1 MLCPSY
7 ASRSSAVPAPGGS
20 RVSHSDLDRASAT
33 ERIGPE
39 NGPKIDLQ
47 SMQRALDDVLGR
59 FGATDVAPKMLQDL
73 AEEDPRLFFE
83 AGVARLGL
91 EGGAPA
97 QRKRSLRLFDVPD
110 FLLELVRS
118 DFFSNNDLKDFCARH
133 IREDSLLDV
142 KLARLMPGR
151 QSDNYQ
157 LETSV
162 ILRILDV
169 LDEIS
174 PGPRLLMTIGHLT
187 HYPERHIA
195 SKATLLVG
203 RRLQNREWV
212 ERHLAS
218 TDPRIRANV
227 AEALWSVD
235 SALAAQT
242 FRKCLRDENNRVHG
256 NALIGLH
263 LLGDRSIGARVR
275 TLVKDN
281 RPGFRQTAA
290 WVIGKL
296 QDPELVPLLE
306 GLLLDSNQGV
316 RQSAQNALEKLRGT
330 AAGAEPSRN
339 TGTDSAPL
347 APKPHITQP
356 DTVGKGEPVA
366 TAPENTQSGPSE
378 VHPVTPDPPGQD
390 NGVLSQQRLSA
401 EPFNIHLDGR
411 YVTGD

>member
-1 MLCPSY
+1 M
-7 ASRSSAVPAPGGS
+7 
-20 RVSHSDLDRASAT
+20 
-33 ERIGPE
+33 E
-39 NGPKIDLQ
+39 
-47 SMQRALDDVLGR
+47 RALDDVLGR
-59 FGATDVAPKMLQDL
+59 FGLTDVAPRMMQDL
-73 AEEDPRLFFE
+73 AEKDPRLFFE
-83 AGVARLGL
+83 AGVVRLGL

-97 QRKRSLRLFDVPD
+97 QRKRSLRLFDAPA

-118 DFFSNNDLKDFCARH
+118 DFFSTKDLKDFCARH

-169 LDEIS
+169 LDAIS
-174 PGPRLLMTIGHLT
+174 PGPRLLMIIGHLT
-187 HYPERHIA
+187 HYPEHHIA

-203 RRLQNREWV
+203 RRLQSREWV

-263 LLGDRSIGARVR
+263 LLGDRSISARIR
-275 TLVKDN
+275 KLVQDD

-306 GLLLDSNQGV
+306 GLLLDSNQDV
-316 RQSAQNALEKLRGT
+316 RQSAENALEKLRGT

-339 TGTDSAPL
+339 QGTDSAPVV
-347 APKPHITQP
+347 PKPDFTQS
-356 DTVGKGEPVA
+356 DAVGKGEPVA
-366 TAPENTQSGPSE
+366 TTPENTQSGPSV
-378 VHPVTPDPPGQD
+378 VHPDTPDPPGQD
-390 NGVLSQQRLSA
+390 NGALSGQKLSA